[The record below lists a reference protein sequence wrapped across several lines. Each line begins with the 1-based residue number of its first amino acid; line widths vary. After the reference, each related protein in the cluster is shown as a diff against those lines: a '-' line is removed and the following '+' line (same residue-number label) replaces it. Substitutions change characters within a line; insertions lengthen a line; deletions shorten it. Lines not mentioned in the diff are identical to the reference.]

1 MSDVTEK
8 IKLYWL
14 GHASFKLDVDGT
26 LIYFDPW
33 KVKKD
38 RANLILITHSH
49 FDHLSLDDVR
59 KVQTK
64 ETTIVATK
72 DSASKL
78 SGDVRIIAAGDV
90 IDFEGVSIEAVPSYN
105 IGKNY
110 HPKTSGWVGYI
121 VTVDGIRI
129 YHAGDTDRI
138 EEMRKLKVD
147 IALLPVGGTY
157 TMSADEAAGI
167 ANEFKPRIAIPM
179 HWGSIVGSEA
189 DAHRFRD
196 RFEGEAIIL
205 KPED

>member
-1 MSDVTEK
+1 MFEVTPR

-14 GHASFKLDVDGT
+14 GHASFKLDADGK

-33 KVKKD
+33 NVKKD
-38 RANLILITHSH
+38 KANLILITHSH

-59 KVQTK
+59 KIQTK
-64 ETTIVATK
+64 ETVIVATK
-72 DSASKL
+72 DCASKL
-78 SGDVRIIAAGDV
+78 SGDVRIISAGDN
-90 IDFEGVSIEAVPSYN
+90 IEIEVVKVEAIPSYN

-129 YHAGDTDRI
+129 YHAGDTDALDDLK
-138 EEMRKLKVD
+138 KLKVD

-157 TMSADEAAGI
+157 TMTADEAAGI
-167 ANEFKPRIAIPM
+167 ANEFKPKIAIPM
-179 HWGSIVGSEA
+179 HWGSIVGSES

-196 RFEGEAIIL
+196 LFEGKTVIL
-205 KPED
+205 KPEN

>member
-1 MSDVTEK
+1 MFEVTQK
-8 IKLYWL
+8 IKIYWL
-14 GHASFKLDVDGT
+14 GHASFKLDADGK

-38 RANLILITHSH
+38 KANLILITHSH

-59 KVQTK
+59 KIQTK
-64 ETTIVATK
+64 ETVIVATR

-78 SGDVRIIAAGDV
+78 SGDVRIVSAGDKV
-90 IDFEGVSIEAVPSYN
+90 EIEGVGIEAVPSYN
-105 IGKNY
+105 VGKNY
-110 HPKTSGWVGYI
+110 HPKTSGWVGYV
-121 VTVDGIRI
+121 VTVDGMRI
-129 YHAGDTDRI
+129 YHAGDTDAI
-138 EEMRKLKVD
+138 EEMNELSVD

-157 TMSADEAAGI
+157 TMTADEAAGI
-167 ANEFKPRIAIPM
+167 ANEFKPKISIPM

-196 RFEGEAIIL
+196 LFQGKTVIL

>member
-1 MSDVTEK
+1 MFEVTPR

-14 GHASFKLDVDGT
+14 GHASFKLDADGK

-33 KVKKD
+33 NVKKD
-38 RANLILITHSH
+38 KANLILITHSH

-59 KVQTK
+59 KIQTK
-64 ETTIVATK
+64 KTVIVATK
-72 DSASKL
+72 DCASKL
-78 SGDVRIIAAGDV
+78 SGDVRIISAGDN
-90 IDFEGVSIEAVPSYN
+90 IEIEGVKVEAIPSYN

-129 YHAGDTDRI
+129 YHAGDTDALDDLK
-138 EEMRKLKVD
+138 KLKVD

-167 ANEFKPRIAIPM
+167 ANVSRPKIAIPM
-179 HWGSIVGSEA
+179 HWGSIVGSES

-196 RFEGEAIIL
+196 LFEGETVIL
-205 KPED
+205 KPEN

>member
-1 MSDVTEK
+1 MFE
-8 IKLYWL
+8 IKDKVSLYWL
-14 GHASFKLDVDGT
+14 GHASFKLDADGK

-38 RANLILITHSH
+38 KANLILITHSH
-49 FDHLSLDDVR
+49 FDHLSLEDVR
-59 KVQTK
+59 KIQTK

-78 SGDVRIIAAGDV
+78 SGDLRIVSAGDKV
-90 IDFEGVSIEAVPSYN
+90 EIEGVAIEAVPSYN
-105 IGKNY
+105 VGKNY
-110 HPKTSGWVGYI
+110 HPKTSGWVGYV
-121 VTVDGIRI
+121 VTVDGMRI
-129 YHAGDTDRI
+129 YHAGDTDAI
-138 EEMRKLKVD
+138 GEMKKLKVD

-157 TMSADEAAGI
+157 TMTADEAAGM
-167 ANEFKPRIAIPM
+167 ANEFKPKISIPM

-196 RFEGEAIIL
+196 LFQGKTVIL

>member
-1 MSDVTEK
+1 MFEVTPR

-14 GHASFKLDVDGT
+14 GHASFKLDADGK

-38 RANLILITHSH
+38 KANLILITHSH

-59 KVQTK
+59 KIQTK
-64 ETTIVATK
+64 ETTIVATR
-72 DSASKL
+72 DTASKL
-78 SGDVRIIAAGDV
+78 SGAVRVVGVGDKV
-90 IDFEGVSIEAVPSYN
+90 EIEGVGIEAVPSYN
-105 IGKNY
+105 VGKNY
-110 HPKTSGWVGYI
+110 HPKTSGWVGYV
-121 VTVDGIRI
+121 VTVDGMRI
-129 YHAGDTDRI
+129 YHAGDTDAL
-138 EEMRKLKVD
+138 EEMNKLNVD

-157 TMSADEAAGI
+157 TMTADEAAGI
-167 ANEFKPRIAIPM
+167 ANGFKPKISIPM

-196 RFEGEAIIL
+196 LFEGETVIL

>member
-1 MSDVTEK
+1 MFEVTPR

-14 GHASFKLDVDGT
+14 GHASFKLDADGK

-38 RANLILITHSH
+38 KANLILITHSH

-59 KVQTK
+59 KIQTK
-64 ETTIVATK
+64 ETTIVATR

-78 SGDVRIIAAGDV
+78 RGDVRIVSVGDKV
-90 IDFEGVSIEAVPSYN
+90 EIEGVGIEAVPSYN
-105 IGKNY
+105 VGKNY
-110 HPKTSGWVGYI
+110 HPKTSGWVGYV

-129 YHAGDTDRI
+129 YHAGDTDAL
-138 EEMRKLKVD
+138 EEMNKLKVD

-157 TMSADEAAGI
+157 TMTADEAAGI
-167 ANEFKPRIAIPM
+167 ANEFKPKISIPM

-189 DAHRFRD
+189 DAQRFRD
-196 RFEGEAIIL
+196 LFEGETVIL

>member
-1 MSDVTEK
+1 MFEVTPR

-14 GHASFKLDVDGT
+14 GHASFKLDADGK

-33 KVKKD
+33 NVKKD
-38 RANLILITHSH
+38 KANLILITHSH

-59 KVQTK
+59 KIQTK
-64 ETTIVATK
+64 KTVIVATK
-72 DSASKL
+72 DCASKL
-78 SGDVRIIAAGDV
+78 SGDVRIISAGDN
-90 IDFEGVSIEAVPSYN
+90 IEIEGVKVEAIPSYN

-129 YHAGDTDRI
+129 YHAGDTDALDDLK
-138 EEMRKLKVD
+138 KLKVD

-167 ANEFKPRIAIPM
+167 ANVLRPKIAIPM
-179 HWGSIVGSEA
+179 HWGSIVGSES

-196 RFEGEAIIL
+196 LFEGETVIL
-205 KPED
+205 KPEN

>member
-1 MSDVTEK
+1 MFE
-8 IKLYWL
+8 IKDKVSLYWL
-14 GHASFKLDVDGT
+14 GHASFKLDAYGK

-38 RANLILITHSH
+38 KANLILITHSH

-59 KVQTK
+59 KIQTEK
-64 ETTIVATK
+64 TVIVATR
-72 DSASKL
+72 DSASRL
-78 SGDVRIIAAGDV
+78 RGDVRIISPGDN
-90 IDFEGVSIEAVPSYN
+90 IEIEGVGIEAVPSYN

-129 YHAGDTDRI
+129 YHAGDTDAI
-138 EEMRKLKVD
+138 EEMSKLKVD

-157 TMSADEAAGI
+157 TMTAEEAAGI
-167 ANEFKPRIAIPM
+167 ANEFTPGTSIPM
-179 HWGSIVGSEA
+179 HWGSIVGSES

-196 RFEGEAIIL
+196 LFKGKTVIL
-205 KPED
+205 KPEN

>member
-1 MSDVTEK
+1 MFEVTPR

-14 GHASFKLDVDGT
+14 GHASFKLDADGK

-38 RANLILITHSH
+38 KANLILITHSH

-59 KVQTK
+59 RIQTK

-72 DSASKL
+72 DSASKV
-78 SGDVRIIAAGDV
+78 SGDVRIVSAGDKV
-90 IDFEGVSIEAVPSYN
+90 EIEGVEIEAVPSYN

-110 HPKTSGWVGYI
+110 HPKTSGWVGYV

-129 YHAGDTDRI
+129 YHAGDTDAI
-138 EEMRKLKVD
+138 GEMTKLKVD

-157 TMSADEAAGI
+157 TMTADEAAGI
-167 ANEFKPRIAIPM
+167 ANEFRPKISIPM
-179 HWGSIVGSEA
+179 HWGSIVGSEE

-196 RFEGEAIIL
+196 LFEGETVIL
-205 KPED
+205 KPEG

>member
-1 MSDVTEK
+1 MFDVTDK

-14 GHASFKLDVDGT
+14 GHASFKLDADGT

-38 RANLILITHSH
+38 KASLILITHSH

-59 KVQTK
+59 KIQTE
-64 ETTIVATK
+64 ETVVVATR
-72 DSASKL
+72 DAASRL
-78 SGDVRIIAAGDV
+78 RGDVRIISAGDN
-90 IDFEGVSIEAVPSYN
+90 IEIRGVRIEAVPSYN

-121 VTVDGIRI
+121 VTVDGMRI
-129 YHAGDTDRI
+129 YHAGDTDGI
-138 EEMRKLKVD
+138 EEMRRLKVD

-157 TMSADEAAGI
+157 TMTPEEAAGI

-196 RFEGEAIIL
+196 RFEGETVIL
-205 KPED
+205 RPEV

>member
-1 MSDVTEK
+1 MFEVTPR

-14 GHASFKLDVDGT
+14 GHASFKLDADGK

-38 RANLILITHSH
+38 KANLILITHSH
-49 FDHLSLDDVR
+49 FDHLSLEDVR
-59 KVQTK
+59 KIQTK

-78 SGDVRIIAAGDV
+78 SGDVRIISAGDRVEIEGLRIEV
-90 IDFEGVSIEAVPSYN
+90 IPAYN

-110 HPKTSGWVGYI
+110 HPKTSGWVGYV
-121 VTVDGIRI
+121 VTVDGTRI
-129 YHAGDTDRI
+129 YHAGDTDAV

-157 TMSADEAAGI
+157 TMTGDEAAGI
-167 ANEFKPRIAIPM
+167 ANEFKPKISIPM

-196 RFEGEAIIL
+196 LFEGETVIL

>member
-1 MSDVTEK
+1 MFEVTPR

-14 GHASFKLDVDGT
+14 GHASFKLDADGK

-38 RANLILITHSH
+38 KANLIVITHSH
-49 FDHLSLDDVR
+49 FDHLSLEDVR
-59 KVQTK
+59 KIQTK

-78 SGDVRIIAAGDV
+78 SGDVRIVSAGDRV
-90 IDFEGVSIEAVPSYN
+90 EIEGLSIEVVPAYN

-110 HPKTSGWVGYI
+110 HPKTSGWVGYV
-121 VTVDGIRI
+121 VTVDGTRI
-129 YHAGDTDRI
+129 YHAGDTDAV

-157 TMSADEAAGI
+157 TMTADEAAGI
-167 ANEFKPRIAIPM
+167 ANEFKPKISIPM

-196 RFEGEAIIL
+196 LFEGDTVIL

>member
-1 MSDVTEK
+1 MFEVTEK

-14 GHASFKLDVDGT
+14 GHASFKLDADGK

-38 RANLILITHSH
+38 KANLILVTHSH

-59 KVQTK
+59 KIQTE
-64 ETTIVATK
+64 ETVVVATR
-72 DSASKL
+72 DSASRL
-78 SGDVRIIAAGDV
+78 RGDVRIISVGEN
-90 IDFEGVSIEAVPSYN
+90 IEIEGVGIEAVPSYN

-121 VTVDGIRI
+121 VTVNGIRI
-129 YHAGDTDRI
+129 YHAGDTDAI

-157 TMSADEAAGI
+157 TMTAEEAAGI
-167 ANEFKPRIAIPM
+167 ANEFKPETAIPM
-179 HWGSIVGSEA
+179 HWGSIVGSESE
-189 DAHRFRD
+189 AHRFRD
-196 RFEGEAIIL
+196 LFKGKTVIL
-205 KPED
+205 KPEN

>member
-1 MSDVTEK
+1 MLK
-8 IKLYWL
+8 IEDRVSLHWL
-14 GHASFKLDVDGT
+14 GHASFKLDARGR

-38 RANLILITHSH
+38 RASLILITHSH

-59 KVQTK
+59 KIQTK

-78 SGDVRIIAAGDV
+78 RGDVRIIAAGDS
-90 IDFEGVSIEAVPSYN
+90 IDVEGVGVEAVPSYN

-121 VTVDGIRI
+121 LTIDGVKI
-129 YHAGDTDRI
+129 YHAGDTDAI
-138 EEMRKLKVD
+138 EEMKKLEVD
-147 IALLPVGGTY
+147 VALLPVGGTY
-157 TMSADEAAGI
+157 TMTAEEAAGI
-167 ANEFKPRIAIPM
+167 ANEFKPKISIPM

-196 RFEGEAIIL
+196 LFQGKTVIL
-205 KPED
+205 KPEA

>member
-1 MSDVTEK
+1 MFDVTPK

-14 GHASFKLDVDGT
+14 GHASFKLDADGT

-38 RANLILITHSH
+38 KAKLILITHSH

-59 KVQTK
+59 KIQTE
-64 ETTIVATK
+64 ETVIVATR

-78 SGDVRIIAAGDV
+78 SGDVRIISAGDN
-90 IDFEGVSIEAVPSYN
+90 IDIEGVGIEAVPSYN
-105 IGKNY
+105 VGKNY

-121 VTVDGIRI
+121 VTVGGIRI
-129 YHAGDTDRI
+129 YHAGDTDAI
-138 EEMRKLKVD
+138 EEMHKLKVD

-157 TMSADEAAGI
+157 TMTAEEAAGI
-167 ANEFKPRIAIPM
+167 ANGFKPETSIPM
-179 HWGSIVGSEA
+179 HWGSIVGSES

-196 RFEGEAIIL
+196 LFKGKTVIL
-205 KPED
+205 KPEN

>member
-1 MSDVTEK
+1 MFEVTPR

-14 GHASFKLDVDGT
+14 GHASFKLDADGK

-33 KVKKD
+33 KVEKD
-38 RANLILITHSH
+38 KANLILITHSH

-59 KVQTK
+59 KIQTK

-78 SGDVRIIAAGDV
+78 SGDVRIVSAGDSLDV
-90 IDFEGVSIEAVPSYN
+90 GGVGVEAVPSYN

-110 HPKTSGWVGYI
+110 HPKTSGWVGYV
-121 VTVDGIRI
+121 VTVDGMRI
-129 YHAGDTDRI
+129 YHAGDTDAI
-138 EEMRKLKVD
+138 GEMTKLKVD

-157 TMSADEAAGI
+157 TMTADEAAGI
-167 ANEFKPRIAIPM
+167 ANKFKPRIAIPM
-179 HWGSIVGSEA
+179 HWGSIVGSEE

-196 RFEGEAIIL
+196 LFEGETVIL
-205 KPED
+205 KPEG